1 MHVPS
6 PLAAFSLAN
15 SDTSGAAL
23 IPSVPYTTLLA
34 FSTSNIQ
41 IHSFFSPV
49 PPKKSMSR
57 LIDNPNWNYLHE
69 ARDWSVI
76 QETL

>member
-1 MHVPS
+1 MHVPI
-6 PLAAFSLAN
+6 PFSSLFSAN

-34 FSTSNIQ
+34 FLTSNINPF
-41 IHSFFSPV
+41 IFFTRPS
-49 PPKKSMSR
+49 KKSMSR